1 MENNDKSYGDDILLF
16 CVLPNEQYEML
27 EKEYEKTKLNR
38 HFSKITFTV
47 KMLSLQYDVILY
59 AGGG

>member
-1 MENNDKSYGDDILLF
+1 MENNYKSYGDDILLF

-27 EKEYEKTKLNR
+27 EKEYKKTKLNR

-47 KMLSLQYDVILY
+47 KMLSS
-59 AGGG
+59 